1 MILGKTGVYYHVFYL
16 TDSQQVTDALLV
28 PPLVLFL
35 VNNPLVHKFTLSSLK
50 HVFSGAAPLAK
61 KLEENVKKRI
71 ASIEAVQQGWNTKP
85 KLACEYSCLSFLLA
99 TLRWNT
105 PSVKGCGEMAVFSGY
120 YPNWLLSYFLDDYIV
135 ALKSKLPVCCEYLF
149 SLTNYSCGNRVVRI
163 EK

>member
-1 MILGKTGVYYHVFYL
+1 MTLDLQKKVSMCFDRKDCQESTQERGSVARIPQGPSLIPWAFGTSPPPPRSHSSMILGKTGVYYHVFYL

-71 ASIEAVQQGWNTKP
+71 ASIEAVRQGWNTKP

-99 TLRWNT
+99 TLR
-105 PSVKGCGEMAVFSGY
+105 
-120 YPNWLLSYFLDDYIV
+120 
-135 ALKSKLPVCCEYLF
+135 
-149 SLTNYSCGNRVVRI
+149 
-163 EK
+163 

>member
-61 KLEENVKKRI
+61 KLEENVKKRVP
-71 ASIEAVQQGWNTKP
+71 SIEAVRQGWNTKP

-99 TLRWNT
+99 TLR
-105 PSVKGCGEMAVFSGY
+105 
-120 YPNWLLSYFLDDYIV
+120 
-135 ALKSKLPVCCEYLF
+135 
-149 SLTNYSCGNRVVRI
+149 
-163 EK
+163 